1 MSPLAKGEP
10 LMAKKDRLKEVS
22 VKIGTAMG
30 KADKQARKFK
40 KAGAVAKE
48 ELQAI
53 SKQID
58 EMKKQLSKTT
68 KRLKNALR

>member
-1 MSPLAKGEP
+1 MTPTAKGET
-10 LMAKKDRLKEVS
+10 LMVKKDRLKEVS
-22 VKIGTAMG
+22 VKIGTAMA

-40 KAGAVAKE
+40 KAGAVAKD

-58 EMKKQLSKTT
+58 ELKKQLHKTT
-68 KRLKNALR
+68 KRLKNALS

>member
-1 MSPLAKGEP
+1 MTVAAKGET

-22 VKIGTAMG
+22 VKIGTAVG

-48 ELQAI
+48 ELRAI
-53 SKQID
+53 SNQID
-58 EMKKQLSKTT
+58 DMKKQLSKTT
-68 KRLKNALR
+68 KRLKKALS

>member
-1 MSPLAKGEP
+1 MV
-10 LMAKKDRLKEVS
+10 KKDRLKEVS

-40 KAGAVAKE
+40 KAGAVAKG

-58 EMKKQLSKTT
+58 ELKKQLHKTT
-68 KRLKNALR
+68 RRLKNALS

>member
-1 MSPLAKGEP
+1 MAAIAKGET

-53 SKQID
+53 SKQVN
-58 EMKKQLSKTT
+58 ELKKRLSKTT
-68 KRLKNALR
+68 KRLKNALG

>member
-1 MSPLAKGEP
+1 MTALAKGET

-22 VKIGTAMG
+22 VTIGTAMG

-40 KAGAVAKE
+40 KAGAVAKK

-58 EMKKQLSKTT
+58 ELKKQLHKTT
-68 KRLKNALR
+68 KRLKNALS

>member
-1 MSPLAKGEP
+1 MTPTAKGET
-10 LMAKKDRLKEVS
+10 LMVKKDRLKEVGA
-22 VKIGTAMG
+22 KIGTAMG
-30 KADKQARKFK
+30 KADKEARKFK

-58 EMKKQLSKTT
+58 GLKKQLLKTT
-68 KRLKNALR
+68 TRLKKALS